1 MVAPTP
7 PRYDAQTFLAR
18 GLGFRS
24 TEGNISRPWMVVRFE
39 IFSVWFRLEERGVW
53 SYQGC
58 LTRLCATHHLT
69 RVVATLLLVLVLA
82 LVATGPDRHHRQG
95 APKLDVR
102 CHVAGNQEGEV
113 GVRLR
118 DRGW

>member
-1 MVAPTP
+1 
-7 PRYDAQTFLAR
+7 
-18 GLGFRS
+18 
-24 TEGNISRPWMVVRFE
+24 MVVRFE
-39 IFSVWFRLEERGVW
+39 IFSVWFRLRERGVW
-53 SYQGC
+53 SYPGC
-58 LTRLCATHHLT
+58 LAMLRATHLLT

-102 CHVAGNQEGEV
+102 CHVAGDQEGEV
-113 GVRLR
+113 GLRVR